1 MEFVFI
7 KTRNS
12 DSVFDKL
19 MMEWDRKY
27 VTIRDPK
34 RKQEENK
41 PALKFKK
48 KENNIGNSKDQSTN
62 ELFDHV
68 NKYIN

>member
-1 MEFVFI
+1 MNHKSIVVLW
-7 KTRNS
+7 NLCL
-12 DSVFDKL
+12 L

-68 NKYIN
+68 NKYVN